1 MQRHVKNFIR
11 YPLYGQLSATTFVRL
26 ASESSYLPLTEIKE
40 RSNLLGSRSNRSL
53 YDEEYDSF
61 SGVFE
66 STSVKFDRAHYCL
79 RRAEKF
85 EKEKRKGRGGE
96 VREKIDHSVGN
107 YF

>member
-26 ASESSYLPLTEIKE
+26 ERASRATYLSPSLIKE
-40 RSNLLGSRSNRSL
+40 RSNLLGSRSDRSL

-66 STSVKFDRAHYCL
+66 STSVKFDRAHYCVFEE
-79 RRAEKF
+79 RKNSKRKN
-85 EKEKRKGRGGE
+85 EKEGE
-96 VREKIDHSVGN
+96 EK
-107 YF
+107 